1 MNEFTP
7 WVEKYR
13 PKKLSEVMGQT
24 ETVRRLQAY
33 VDSKAIPH
41 MLFAGKPG
49 TGKTTCVLAMAREL
63 YADNLQE
70 CFLELNASDER
81 GIDIVR
87 GKIKDFAR
95 TLPLT
100 NVPFKI
106 ILLDEADS
114 LTTDAQQALRRTMEK
129 YSSNTRFCLSANY
142 SSKILEPIQS
152 RCAVFRFR
160 PLSDDEILQIVKNVA
175 EKEGITL
182 DDAAAK
188 AIAYVAEGDGR
199 TAINVLQGAS
209 IGGKAI
215 KEKDVLVVS
224 SRARPQEIGEMVDL
238 AMKGKFNDARKKL
251 DDLMVTYGMSGEDVM
266 SQIYREVTRMAID
279 DKKKIAL
286 VDRIGEFEFRLTQ
299 GADPRIQLEALLA
312 HMALLS

>member
-1 MNEFTP
+1 MDEFTP

-13 PKKLSEVMGQT
+13 PKRLSEVMGQT
-24 ETVRRLQAY
+24 ETVKRLQSY
-33 VDSKAIPH
+33 VNSKAVPH

-63 YADNLQE
+63 YADGLSE

-160 PLSDDEILQIVKNVA
+160 PLSDDEILQIVRNVA
-175 EKEGITL
+175 EKEGIAL
-182 DDAAAK
+182 DEAAAK

-238 AMKGKFNDARKKL
+238 ALKGKFNDARKKL

-312 HMALLS
+312 HMALA